1 MIKSS
6 IQYLATDKVRDLV
19 EDNNQLLL
27 VLNRFHVPFGFG
39 DKTVCEICEE
49 HDIDCPTFL
58 AIADLIS
65 GKRFS
70 INDIELSTMLSYLR
84 AVSYTHK
91 TLPTTP

>member
-65 GKRFS
+65 RKTVFDKRYRTFHHV
-70 INDIELSTMLSYLR
+70 I
-84 AVSYTHK
+84 
-91 TLPTTP
+91 LPQGGSFIYP